1 MSFPVN
7 HTKCTDTKYLY
18 IYIYIAILMIKSFK
32 SENIQYIKTQDTDIC
47 EDKYN

>member
-7 HTKCTDTKYLY
+7 HTKCTDTKY
-18 IYIYIAILMIKSFK
+18 IYIAILMIKSYK
-32 SENIQYIKTQDTDIC
+32 SENIQYTKTQDTDIC